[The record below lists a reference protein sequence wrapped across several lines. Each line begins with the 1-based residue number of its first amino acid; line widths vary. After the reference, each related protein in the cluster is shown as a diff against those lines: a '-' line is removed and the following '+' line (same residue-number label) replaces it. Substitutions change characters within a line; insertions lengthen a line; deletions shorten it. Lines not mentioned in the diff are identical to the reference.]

1 MKEYIEKSNSWFV
14 KNNIFINILVS
25 FIVAVT
31 GIIVSYT
38 QTRIYLKQTDISE
51 KQVQPHFN
59 IVTFIGER
67 EVDGKFVDSHLRV
80 YNLGGNFY
88 KFDCEVVSFLRIETN
103 NVKYM
108 YPLSSFF
115 SMGQGY
121 FDSDKLVYEY
131 KGYNNNLLR
140 YDLNKQ
146 LSEEYE
152 KKDKYAFI
160 DNVSFIKIDYQDVFR
175 DEHTIYFNAEDG
187 EILDK
192 KIGTSIFNIHSE
204 LTEKVGVKMIEEVS
218 VKNIQEYLNGRD
230 VLVESN
236 LY

>member
-1 MKEYIEKSNSWFV
+1 VSKSWFV

-25 FIVAVT
+25 FIIAVT

-38 QTRIYLKQTDISE
+38 QTRIYFKQTDISE

-59 IVTFIGER
+59 AVTFIGER
-67 EVDGKFVDSHLRV
+67 EVEGKFVDSHLRV

-103 NVKYM
+103 NKKYM
-108 YPLSSFF
+108 YPLTSFY

-140 YDLNKQ
+140 YELDMQ
-146 LSEEYE
+146 LADEYE
-152 KKDKYAFI
+152 KKDMYAFI
-160 DNVSFIKIDYQDVFR
+160 DNVSFIKIDYQDVFG
-175 DEHTIYFNAEDG
+175 DEHTVYINAEDG
-187 EILDK
+187 ELLDEK
-192 KIGTSIFNIHSE
+192 MGATVFNAHSE
-204 LTEKVGVKMIEEVS
+204 LTKIVGLKIIENVS
-218 VKNIQEYLNGRD
+218 VKNIKEYLDSQD
-230 VLVESN
+230 VLLESK